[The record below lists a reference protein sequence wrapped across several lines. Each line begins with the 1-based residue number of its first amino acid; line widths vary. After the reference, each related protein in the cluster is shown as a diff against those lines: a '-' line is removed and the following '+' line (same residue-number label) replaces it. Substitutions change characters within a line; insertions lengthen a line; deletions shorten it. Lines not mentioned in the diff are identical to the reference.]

1 MRLVVIVCRLLIIIS
16 GEELDP
22 CGIRIGSRGRCPIS
36 LAIVAI
42 IGARVLLPGRSCCGG
57 RWTYIPHHTI
67 LRLRKLVVGIIG
79 VLWGRR
85 QLRKLRHFLP
95 LYGLWDLIA
104 RYLLLIGI
112 YPFSLDR
119 HWLLIGIVK
128 VSEHYPILGLSV
140 RWRVLTCYPPGGRQ
154 LGLRNG
160 LFGL

>member
-16 GEELDP
+16 IEELDP
-22 CGIRIGSRGRCPIS
+22 CRIRIGSRGRCPIR

-42 IGARVLLPGRSCCGG
+42 IRARVLLPGSSCCGG

-67 LRLRKLVVGIIG
+67 LRLRKLFVGVIG

-85 QLRKLRHFLP
+85 QLRELGHFLP
-95 LYGLWDLIA
+95 LNGLWDLIA
-104 RYLLLIGI
+104 RYLLLIGV

-119 HWLLIGIVK
+119 HWLLVGIVK
-128 VSEHYPILGLSV
+128 VSENYPILGLSV
-140 RWRVLTCYPPGGRQ
+140 RWRILAWNPPRGRQ
-154 LGLRNG
+154 LGLRYG

>member
-42 IGARVLLPGRSCCGG
+42 IGPRVLLSGRSCCGG

-67 LRLRKLVVGIIG
+67 LRLRKLVVGVIG

-85 QLRKLRHFLP
+85 QLRELRHFLP
-95 LYGLWDLIA
+95 LNCLRDLIA

-119 HWLLIGIVK
+119 HWLLVGIVK
-128 VSEHYPILGLSV
+128 VSEHYPILCLSV
-140 RWRVLTCYPPGGRQ
+140 RLRVLAWYPPRGRQ
-154 LGLRNG
+154 LCLRYG
-160 LFGL
+160 LFSL